1 VRRVASA
8 VAMLALAGLL
18 LLADIHP
25 EARESWRD
33 GMAFA
38 TPMRDSND
46 YAIALIEAGLD
57 RKPLRTF

>member
-1 VRRVASA
+1 
-8 VAMLALAGLL
+8 MLALAGLL